1 MKNKKK
7 KKKEIDDVSYTD
19 MNVDGFS
26 WYEDKNTKKKKKE
39 LNNLQ
44 ITKRERRA
52 IILAG
57 IQSYL
62 PFFLIFLVS
71 FCLAF
76 LLLYL
81 WL

>member
-1 MKNKKK
+1 MKKK
-7 KKKEIDDVSYTD
+7 KKTKKEISDVSYTD

-26 WYEDKNTKKKKKE
+26 WYEDKPTKKKKKE

-44 ITKRERRA
+44 ITKKERRA
-52 IILAG
+52 IIWAG

-62 PFFLIFLVS
+62 PFFLIFLFS
-71 FCLAF
+71 FSLVF
-76 LLLYL
+76 WLLYL